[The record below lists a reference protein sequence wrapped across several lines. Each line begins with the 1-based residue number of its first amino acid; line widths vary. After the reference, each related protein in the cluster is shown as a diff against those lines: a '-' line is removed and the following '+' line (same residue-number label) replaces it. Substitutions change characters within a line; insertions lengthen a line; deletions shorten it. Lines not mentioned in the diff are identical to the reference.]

1 MKAIFAIMF
10 WVTGITNGVPSDS
23 IRPILVICAIIVTTI
38 ACVTLFSATTMID
51 VALITLSM
59 ESFLFPSPEATSM
72 PERF

>member
-10 WVTGITNGVPSDS
+10 WVTGITKGVPSDS

-51 VALITLSM
+51 ASL
-59 ESFLFPSPEATSM
+59 
-72 PERF
+72 